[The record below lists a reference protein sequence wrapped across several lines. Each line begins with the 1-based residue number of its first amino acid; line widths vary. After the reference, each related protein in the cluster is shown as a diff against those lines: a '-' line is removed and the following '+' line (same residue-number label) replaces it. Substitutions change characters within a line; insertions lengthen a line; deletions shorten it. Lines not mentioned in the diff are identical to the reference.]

1 MERLIFGCGYLGTR
15 VAKRWLE
22 AGDTVF
28 AVTRSTGRTA
38 ELERTGVVPLVADIH
53 DHSALANLPTV
64 DTVLYA
70 VGFDRSGS
78 QSIRNVFVDA
88 LGNVLSNVSWGKS
101 SRFIYISSTGV
112 YGQEDGQW
120 VDEESPCQPV
130 REGGLACLD
139 AENLLER
146 EGVLLP
152 DGPAFEKCRLRLAGI
167 YGPGRIPRRQE
178 VRAGKLIAASP
189 QGWLN
194 LIHVDDAARVVV
206 AAADASEFPDLLL
219 VADGCP
225 LRREDYFKE
234 LCRQLDAPPVCFED
248 PGGDSGRSQRA
259 LSSKRVSNQKMLAS
273 LGLSLE
279 FPSFSQGLEAILA
292 EGDERTGA
300 EGC

>member
-38 ELERTGVVPLVADIH
+38 ELERAGVVPLVADIH
-53 DHSALANLPTV
+53 DHSTLAILPTV

-88 LGNVLSNVSWGKS
+88 LENVLSNVCWGKC
-101 SRFIYISSTGV
+101 SRFIYVSSTGV
-112 YGQEDGQW
+112 YGQEDGEW
-120 VDEESPCQPV
+120 VDEESSCQPV
-130 REGGLACLD
+130 REGGLACFD
-139 AENLLER
+139 AENLLEK

-152 DGPAFEKCRLRLAGI
+152 DGPAFEKCILRLAGI
-167 YGPGRIPRRQE
+167 YGPGRIPRREE
-178 VRAGKLIAASP
+178 VRAGKVIAASP
-189 QGWLN
+189 EGWLN
-194 LIHVDDAARVVV
+194 LIHVDDAASVVV
-206 AAADASEFPDLLL
+206 AAADAGEFPDLLL

-248 PGGDSGRSQRA
+248 PGGDSGRGQRA

-273 LGLSLE
+273 LDLTLE
-279 FPSFSQGLEAILA
+279 FPQFSAGLAAILA
-292 EGDERTGA
+292 AGNDPG
-300 EGC
+300 G

>member
-22 AGDTVF
+22 VGDTVF

-38 ELERTGVVPLVADIH
+38 ELEQAGVVPLVADIH
-53 DHSALANLPTV
+53 DHSTLAILPTV

-88 LGNVLSNVSWGKS
+88 LGNVLSNVCGGKC

-139 AENLLER
+139 AENLLLR
-146 EGVLLP
+146 EGVPLP
-152 DGPAFEKCRLRLAGI
+152 DGPAFEKCILRLAGI
-167 YGPGRIPRRQE
+167 YGPGRIPRRQQ

-189 QGWLN
+189 EGWLN

>member
-38 ELERTGVVPLVADIH
+38 ELERAGVVPLVADIH
-53 DHSALANLPTV
+53 DHSTLAILPTV

-88 LGNVLSNVSWGKS
+88 LGNVLSNVCGGKC

-139 AENLLER
+139 AENLLLR
-146 EGVLLP
+146 EGVPLP
-152 DGPAFEKCRLRLAGI
+152 DGPAFEKCILRLAGI
-167 YGPGRIPRRQE
+167 YGPGRIPRRQQ

-189 QGWLN
+189 EGWLN

-259 LSSKRVSNQKMLAS
+259 LSSKRVSNQKMLTS

-292 EGDERTGA
+292 EGDERTGV

>member
-1 MERLIFGCGYLGTR
+1 MKRLVIGCGYLGRR
-15 VAKRWLE
+15 VARRWLKM
-22 AGDTVF
+22 GDTVF
-28 AVTRSTGRTA
+28 AVTRDPARADEFEQDGII
-38 ELERTGVVPLVADIH
+38 PLVADIR
-53 DHSALANLPTV
+53 DHSALAILPTV

-70 VGFDRSGS
+70 VGFDRSGDR
-78 QSIRNVFVDA
+78 SIRDFFVDA
-88 LGNVLSNVSWGKS
+88 LGNVLSNLSRGKC

-130 REGGLACLD
+130 REGGLACFD
-139 AENLLER
+139 AENLLES

-152 DGPAFEKCRLRLAGI
+152 DGPAFEKCILRLGGI
-167 YGPGRIPRRQE
+167 YGPGRIPRREE
-178 VRAGKLIAASP
+178 VRAGKGIAASP
-189 QGWLN
+189 EGWLN

-248 PGGDSGRSQRA
+248 PGGGSGRAQRA
-259 LSSKRVSNQKMLAS
+259 LSSKRVSNQKMVAS
-273 LGLSLE
+273 LDLTLE
-279 FPSFSQGLEAILA
+279 FPQFSAGLSAILA
-292 EGDERTGA
+292 GGNDPDG
-300 EGC
+300 

>member
-1 MERLIFGCGYLGTR
+1 MERLVIGCGYLGRR
-15 VAKRWLE
+15 VARRWLKM
-22 AGDTVF
+22 GDTVF
-28 AVTRSTGRTA
+28 AVTRDPARADEFEQDGII
-38 ELERTGVVPLVADIH
+38 PLVADIR
-53 DHSALANLPTV
+53 DHSALAILPTV

-88 LGNVLSNVSWGKS
+88 LGNVLSNVSWGKC

-130 REGGLACLD
+130 REGGLACFD

-152 DGPAFEKCRLRLAGI
+152 DGPAFEKCILRLAGI
-167 YGPGRIPRRQE
+167 YGPDRIPRREE
-178 VRAGKLIAASP
+178 VRAGKVIAASP

-219 VADGCP
+219 VSDGCP

-248 PGGDSGRSQRA
+248 PGGDSGRYQRA

-273 LGLSLE
+273 LDLTLE
-279 FPSFSQGLEAILA
+279 FPQFSAGLAAILA
-292 EGDERTGA
+292 GGEEVNG
-300 EGC
+300 